1 MEKVNESPVTLDPSG
16 DLLLI
21 VNQAARQKTFRV
33 SSVAMGLASP
43 VWRAMLSPSG
53 KFKEAHSKN
62 GEVCFPEDDPDAMF
76 TVLSAVHYQFQYIP
90 KTLSSE
96 NLLNL
101 GIVCDKYDVTKLM
114 MPWYKSNWLKYSGYQ
129 AGGNSILIAWLF
141 HDLETFKRL
150 VDHMVRDS
158 KVNELGTLEVNHLLG
173 MNSKMVEEL
182 SSGLLS

>member
-33 SSVAMGLASP
+33 SSFAMCLASP

-53 KFKEAHSKN
+53 NFKEAHSKN

-76 TVLSAVHYQFQYIP
+76 IVLSAVHYQFQYIP
-90 KTLSSE
+90 KTLSSK
-96 NLLNL
+96 NWLKL

-114 MPWYKSNWLKYSGYQ
+114 VPWYNSNWLKCSGFQ
-129 AGGNSILIAWLF
+129 RDGNSILIAWLF
-141 HDLETFKRL
+141 QDLETFKKL
-150 VDHMVRDS
+150 VDHMVRES
-158 KVNELGTLEVNHLLG
+158 KDDKLGSLEATHLLG
-173 MNSKMVEEL
+173 
-182 SSGLLS
+182 GLLG